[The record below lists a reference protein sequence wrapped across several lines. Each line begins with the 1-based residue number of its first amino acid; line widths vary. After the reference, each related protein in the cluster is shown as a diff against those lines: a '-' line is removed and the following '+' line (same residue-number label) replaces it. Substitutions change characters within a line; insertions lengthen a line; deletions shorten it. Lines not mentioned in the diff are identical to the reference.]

1 MKMDLD
7 GEEASASLASPP
19 AQTKCEGSFRKFV
32 VEPSQAGQDPGLD
45 PSLPS
50 HSGQKLTEA
59 APVFPQSISEA
70 ASL

>member
-1 MKMDLD
+1 MDVD
-7 GEEASASLASPP
+7 EEEDSASLTSPP

-50 HSGQKLTEA
+50 HSRQKLAEA
-59 APVFPQSISEA
+59 APVFPQPISEA
-70 ASL
+70 ASP